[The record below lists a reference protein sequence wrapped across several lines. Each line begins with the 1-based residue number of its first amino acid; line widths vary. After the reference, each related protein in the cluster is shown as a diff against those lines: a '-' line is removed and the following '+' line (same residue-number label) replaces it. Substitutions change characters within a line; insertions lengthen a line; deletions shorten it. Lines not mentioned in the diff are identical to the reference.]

1 MLKSHYA
8 PNASVRLNVEKV
20 ENGEA
25 LLAFGSKRVMGAE
38 NAVFSLNLSEE
49 GKLEEAASHLFQYMK
64 ELIH

>member
-38 NAVFSLNLSEE
+38 NAVLV
-49 GKLEEAASHLFQYMK
+49 
-64 ELIH
+64 